1 MTKIKAEIT
10 AYYPSNEGV
19 EGGYFDA
26 LGKPLNPEH
35 NTCACPSCIP
45 FHTKIKITGTNTK
58 YDNRIYECLD
68 RGSAIIVDDNGVY
81 RIDLLMHDKNEANN
95 FGRRKNCYIEIIN
108 DDFKQ
113 YIAKT
118 KTDGLN
124 CRKGPGVKYDIES
137 VLDCDIPLTVIEE
150 KTLTSGSVWCKCKA
164 GYWVNK
170 KYLHFIRYI

>member
-1 MTKIKAEIT
+1 MNKIKAEIT

-58 YDNRIYECLD
+58 YD
-68 RGSAIIVDDNGVY
+68 
-81 RIDLLMHDKNEANN
+81 
-95 FGRRKNCYIEIIN
+95 
-108 DDFKQ
+108 
-113 YIAKT
+113 
-118 KTDGLN
+118 
-124 CRKGPGVKYDIES
+124 IES
-137 VLDCDIPLTVIEE
+137 VLDCNIPLTVIEE

-170 KYLHFIRYI
+170 KYLHFIRYV